1 MTNPISFYFDYISP
15 YAYLGWRQ
23 ILTLAAEHGR
33 AVEPVPILFAALLNH
48 HGHKGPAEIPPK
60 RVYIFKNVLRIAH
73 RLGVPLQPP
82 PSHPFNPLLALRVTA
97 LVEDAQAQRR
107 LIDGLFTA
115 TWGAGAGV
123 TDPYLV
129 GAIADQAGLDG
140 AALVRA
146 AGGEEAKARVRQ
158 STERALALGVFGVP
172 TFVVDGELFWG
183 CDALPDVEAF
193 LRGEDPVSA
202 ALLARWADLPASAG
216 RR

>member
-1 MTNPISFYFDYISP
+1 MTNPVSFYFDYISP

-23 ILTLAAEHGR
+23 IQTLAAAHGR

-97 LVEDAQAQRR
+97 LAEDALARRR
-107 LIDGLFTA
+107 LIDGLFAA
-115 TWGAGAGV
+115 TWGGGAGV
-123 TDPYLV
+123 TDPAV
-129 GAIADQAGLDG
+129 VAAIADQAGLDG

-183 CDALPDVEAF
+183 CDALPDVETF
-193 LRGEDPVSA
+193 LRGEDPVDA